1 MAAMFRSVV
10 DSMIVLLVM
19 PLAVVGGVIGLRI
32 LNLFTYQ
39 SLELLTMIGFIILL
53 GLVVNNAILLVHQT
67 RAAERDGAD
76 RAAAVAQAIRIR
88 ARPIFMSTLTSICG
102 MLPLMLVPGVG
113 SEIYRG
119 LATVIV
125 GGMSVSAVFTLLLL
139 PSILRLG
146 EAGHEVAGRQA
157 LVPGARITT

>member
-1 MAAMFRSVV
+1 MAAMFRSVR
-10 DSMIVLLVM
+10 DSAIVLLVM
-19 PLAVVGGVIGLRI
+19 PLAIVGGVISLRV

-67 RAAERDGAD
+67 RVAERQGVD
-76 RAAAVAQAIRIR
+76 RSTAVAQAIRIR

-146 EAGHEVAGRQA
+146 EARSHLAADPTLVAD
-157 LVPGARITT
+157 ARTT

>member
-1 MAAMFRSVV
+1 
-10 DSMIVLLVM
+10 
-19 PLAVVGGVIGLRI
+19 
-32 LNLFTYQ
+32 
-39 SLELLTMIGFIILL
+39 
-53 GLVVNNAILLVHQT
+53 
-67 RAAERDGAD
+67 
-76 RAAAVAQAIRIR
+76 
-88 ARPIFMSTLTSICG
+88 MSTLTSICG

-146 EAGHEVAGRQA
+146 ESRTAAAHDVLAPA
-157 LVPGARITT
+157 AVVPQLRTTS

>member
-1 MAAMFRSVV
+1 MNT
-10 DSMIVLLVM
+10 
-19 PLAVVGGVIGLRI
+19 GTG
-32 LNLFTYQ
+32 
-39 SLELLTMIGFIILL
+39 
-53 GLVVNNAILLVHQT
+53 
-67 RAAERDGAD
+67 
-76 RAAAVAQAIRIR
+76 
-88 ARPIFMSTLTSICG
+88 MSTTTSIFG

-146 EAGHEVAGRQA
+146 EARIKLATDVA
-157 LVPGARITT
+157 LVPDARTS

>member
-1 MAAMFRSVV
+1 
-10 DSMIVLLVM
+10 
-19 PLAVVGGVIGLRI
+19 
-32 LNLFTYQ
+32 
-39 SLELLTMIGFIILL
+39 
-53 GLVVNNAILLVHQT
+53 
-67 RAAERDGAD
+67 
-76 RAAAVAQAIRIR
+76 
-88 ARPIFMSTLTSICG
+88 MSTLTSICG

-146 EAGHEVAGRQA
+146 EARNETTGRQA
-157 LVPGARITT
+157 ILPAARTTT

>member
-1 MAAMFRSVV
+1 
-10 DSMIVLLVM
+10 
-19 PLAVVGGVIGLRI
+19 
-32 LNLFTYQ
+32 
-39 SLELLTMIGFIILL
+39 
-53 GLVVNNAILLVHQT
+53 
-67 RAAERDGAD
+67 
-76 RAAAVAQAIRIR
+76 
-88 ARPIFMSTLTSICG
+88 

-146 EAGHEVAGRQA
+146 ESRQKVVYGTTAA
-157 LVPGARITT
+157 LPAQARTSP